1 MFMRNKS
8 HNCKYC
14 RTIDEA
20 YRRRHR
26 KIAEVLRDVYESCGL
41 EDWIIIPSEPEG
53 RGRPRGQDPGPY
65 EDDDTGRMPST
76 EDTTASK
83 REKKDA
89 KALARAASRSRLIS
103 QEEIA
108 HVNSTLHGADGP
120 SDENS
125 GKITGPR
132 NKEEMEEIERHLKYN
147 AHVYNTQADR
157 RALKR
162 YAQLPDVD
170 VDFDAEVDRI
180 LKAFRVTEL
189 LRKNTRNRGLRGKQ
203 LKTFQTLVEEL
214 KQGAVDYLIQIKQDA
229 LETSMRQAGYLRYT
243 NKTAHNIVQ
252 DRYKAKNWETGEKYA
267 PAASDSSGIVTP
279 VEECNSRI
287 MYVIYGLL
295 TRSSWWYG
303 EDLQAI
309 VCAGLQLY

>member
-1 MFMRNKS
+1 LW
-8 HNCKYC
+8 
-14 RTIDEA
+14 A
-20 YRRRHR
+20 RR
-26 KIAEVLRDVYESCGL
+26 L
-41 EDWIIIPSEPEG
+41 IIIRSEPEG

-65 EDDDTGRMPST
+65 EDDDDTGRMPST
-76 EDTTASK
+76 EGTTTASK

-108 HVNSTLHGADGP
+108 HVESILHGADGP

-125 GKITGPR
+125 GKLTGPR

-157 RALKR
+157 RALKQ

-170 VDFDAEVDRI
+170 VDFDVEMDRI
-180 LKAFRVTEL
+180 LKAFRVTEVL
-189 LRKNTRNRGLRGKQ
+189 KKNTRNRGLQDKQ
-203 LKTFQTLVEEL
+203 LKTFQTVIEEL
-214 KQGAVDYLIQIKQDA
+214 KQGVVDYLIQIKQDA

-252 DRYKAKNWETGEKYA
+252 DRYKARNWETGEKYA
-267 PAASDSSGIVTP
+267 PAASVPSGIVTP
-279 VEECNSRI
+279 VEGCNSPIR
-287 MYVIYGLL
+287 YVIYDSL
-295 TRSSWWYG
+295 TRCSW
-303 EDLQAI
+303 
-309 VCAGLQLY
+309 